1 MPRLPLDNLCAEL
14 EAPMPSAAGGSAA
27 AACAAMAASLV
38 VMVGQGS
45 PEWVE
50 AEAAA
55 AAAEELRDQ
64 LLVLGGDD
72 IEAVAALLAA
82 IGGEGAGDDG
92 VELQE
97 ARLRAAAVP
106 LAIAESAAEVTTLAR
121 EAAKHGRRSMRPDAA
136 AAASIAATAARVA
149 RSIVAL
155 NLAQFPA
162 GEQPPEIER
171 MRAAAR
177 AVSERIGGS

>member
-45 PEWVE
+45 PDWPE
-50 AEAAA
+50 AGAAG

-72 IEAVAALLAA
+72 VEAVSALLAA
-82 IGGEGAGDDG
+82 IGDKGAGADA
-92 VELQE
+92 ELQE

-106 LAIAESAAEVTTLAR
+106 LAIAESAAEVAMLAR
-121 EAAKHGRRSMRPDAA
+121 EAAKRGRPSMRPDAA
-136 AAASIAATAARVA
+136 AAGSLAVTAARVA
-149 RSIVAL
+149 RSIVGL
-155 NLAQFPA
+155 NLAAFPK
-162 GEQPPEIER
+162 GEEPPEVER